1 LRYIWDVN
9 IAKEIMENW
18 LTLEEYLNNKRK

>member
-1 LRYIWDVN
+1 LRYIWYVN